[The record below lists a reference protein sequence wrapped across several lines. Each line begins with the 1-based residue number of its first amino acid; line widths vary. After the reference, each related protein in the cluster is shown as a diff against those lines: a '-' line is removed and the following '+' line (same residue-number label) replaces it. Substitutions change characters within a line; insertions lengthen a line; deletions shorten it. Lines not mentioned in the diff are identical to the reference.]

1 MASPATSSQDADPFA
16 DRRAYPRVSVA
27 LPAFLQA
34 GGERHFVQILDLS
47 AGGAKLSCAASFAT
61 GAAIT
66 LDCGTLS
73 RAATVRWQNGKQL
86 GLSFDSELD
95 ERDVAAL
102 AGRSTAL
109 AARMDSRIGPD

>member
-1 MASPATSSQDADPFA
+1 
-16 DRRAYPRVSVA
+16 VSVA

-47 AGGAKLSCAASFAT
+47 AGGAKLSCLANFPAGT
-61 GAAIT
+61 AIT

-73 RAATVRWQNGKQL
+73 RAATVRWQNGEQL
-86 GLSFDSELD
+86 GMSFDVELD

-102 AGRSTAL
+102 AARSTAL
-109 AARMDSRIGPD
+109 AARMETRD